1 MYQKEVRLL
10 SVCLMAAVCP
20 LLAQEST
27 TYTSVALF
35 KVKPEATGAF
45 VDNMKKFI
53 APVGAKLLK
62 EGTILGY
69 GLDIDVFHQPGS
81 TNADIWME
89 VPSFAAFGKAEEAI
103 HAAMKASPQLTA
115 SVWAATD
122 TNAHQ
127 DLMVRH
133 VFSNMK
139 KAPAGVLPY
148 TNFYSLRL
156 KPGKTQEFSEVFEKY
171 MKPGYDKLV
180 ADGTIFGYSVDTE
193 IIHTDMS
200 AFVWIL
206 AVMPDLATKD
216 KMLAATRE
224 TNRAR
229 SAEERKAMSE
239 ALDAITVPGSHRDS
253 ISQAVLSE
261 MK

>member
-1 MYQKEVRLL
+1 MYPNKLCLL
-10 SVCLMAAVCP
+10 SVCLLAAVCP
-20 LLAQEST
+20 VLAQESN

-35 KVKPEATGAF
+35 KVKPEATNAF

-89 VPSFAAFGKAEEAI
+89 VPSFAAFSKAEDAI
-103 HAAMKASPQLTA
+103 HAALKASPQLA
-115 SVWAATD
+115 SAVWAATD
-122 TNAHQ
+122 TSAHQ

-133 VFSNMK
+133 IFSNMK
-139 KAPAGVLPY
+139 KPPAGVLPY
-148 TNFYSLRL
+148 TNFYSLRI
-156 KPGKTQEFSEVFEKY
+156 KPGKMQQFNEVFEKY

-180 ADGTIFGYSVDTE
+180 ADGTIFGYSVDIE

-200 AFVWIL
+200 GLVWIL
-206 AVMPDLATKD
+206 AVLPDLAAKD

-224 TNRAR
+224 AGRAR

-239 ALDAITVPGSHRDS
+239 ALDAISVPGSHRDS
-253 ISQAVLSE
+253 ISQAILSE